1 MTGDGGH
8 GVRESVWSMAS
19 VARGTSW
26 LYFLLFS
33 LQVAVGVVFV
43 SVQEFNDGGGVANAW
58 VMVWERSSSFV
69 ITAAATSIIVVE
81 GGGYL
86 MVLASQLEDY
96 LKRRQEARLQEAR
109 EEAEER
115 GIEEGMEKG
124 IEKGRQEAVQ
134 KMLVWFEK
142 NREALEEMGIE
153 PPPIAGRNGQE
164 RDGKGR
170 NGQPAG
176 E

>member
-1 MTGDGGH
+1 
-8 GVRESVWSMAS
+8 MAS

-96 LKRRQEARLQEAR
+96 LKRRQEARLQKAVEEAR
-109 EEAEER
+109 EEAAQ
-115 GIEEGMEKG
+115 K
-124 IEKGRQEAVQ
+124 AVQ

-142 NREALEEMGIE
+142 NKEALEEMGIE
-153 PPPIAGRNGQE
+153 PPPIAGRNGQ
-164 RDGKGR
+164 
-170 NGQPAG
+170 PAG

>member
-1 MTGDGGH
+1 
-8 GVRESVWSMAS
+8 MAS

-69 ITAAATSIIVVE
+69 ITAAAVSIIVVE

-96 LKRRQEARLQEAR
+96 LKRRQQARLQEAR
-109 EEAEER
+109 EEAVEK
-115 GIEEGMEKG
+115 GIEKG

-176 E
+176 G